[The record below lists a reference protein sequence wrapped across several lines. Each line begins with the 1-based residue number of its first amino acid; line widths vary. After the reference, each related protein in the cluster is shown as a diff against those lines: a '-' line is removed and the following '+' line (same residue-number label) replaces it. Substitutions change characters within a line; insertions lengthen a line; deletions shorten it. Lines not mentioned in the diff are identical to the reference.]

1 MNQLTPPIAFFVSP
15 IITAVDKALAENAS
29 GRQALIPSFV
39 GTLKDC
45 IKSPVAFCKT
55 PAFKWIWFIYA
66 GTYFSA
72 NAAQTF
78 CAQRDQDPAF
88 TKWLASSVV
97 NTTTCILKDR
107 AFAQE
112 FGTGVAK
119 AVPKKSLAIWTLRDF
134 MAMYAF
140 ITLPPIVGKAVGDF
154 TQNEKLGQYSAQF
167 AVPLLFCYILTPVHL
182 WGYDVYNNPQ
192 HSLSQ
197 SMQLIKKDYNKAVML
212 KMVRSLPP
220 WTVGVIAN
228 TELRK
233 AIGNALAS
241 DV

>member
-1 MNQLTPPIAFFVSP
+1 MM
-15 IITAVDKALAENAS
+15 
-29 GRQALIPSFV
+29 PSFI

-45 IKSPVAFCKT
+45 VKRPLQFIKS

-78 CAQRDQDPAF
+78 CEHRNQDPAF
-88 TKWLASSVV
+88 SKWLASSIV

-107 AFAQE
+107 AFAQQ
-112 FGTGVAK
+112 FGTGVVK
-119 AVPKKSLAIWTLRDF
+119 AVPTKSLAIWTFRDF
-134 MAMYAF
+134 FAMYAF
-140 ITLPPIVGKAVGDF
+140 MTLPPIVGKFVGEK
-154 TQNEKLGQYSAQF
+154 TQNEKFGQYFAQF
-167 AVPLLFCYILTPVHL
+167 AIPLGFCYILVPIHL
-182 WGYDVYNNPQ
+182 WGYDAYNNPQ
-192 HSLSQ
+192 HTFGQ
-197 SMQLIKKDYNKAVML
+197 TMDLIRKDYNKAVVL
-212 KMVRSLPP
+212 KMIRSLPP

-233 AIGNALAS
+233 SIGKALAG